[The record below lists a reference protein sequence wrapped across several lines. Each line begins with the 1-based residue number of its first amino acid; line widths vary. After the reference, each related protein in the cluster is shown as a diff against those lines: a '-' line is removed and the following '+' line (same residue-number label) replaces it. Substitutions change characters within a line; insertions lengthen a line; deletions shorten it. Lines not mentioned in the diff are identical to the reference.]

1 MRALQ
6 HGVPAGRARR
16 SALVC
21 AASGKQLTG
30 ACVVTLTSRHA
41 TSCKVQRSAESDAG
55 LQDYMSR
62 AADNFA
68 NIQLPLG
75 GKISRVDSSSV
86 ELVVPRFQLFD
97 VWLQPKAIAKL
108 T

>member
-6 HGVPAGRARR
+6 HGVSAGRCARR
-16 SALVC
+16 STLVC

-41 TSCKVQRSAESDAG
+41 TSCKVQRSAENDAG

-68 NIQLPLG
+68 LGCSHTSNSWKRGTTSSTLELSTLLILP
-75 GKISRVDSSSV
+75 
-86 ELVVPRFQLFD
+86 PRGS
-97 VWLQPKAIAKL
+97 
-108 T
+108 